1 MGLSATSPALLVP
14 LVRAAGSSAPTVGLG
29 RPVSQTPG
37 TVRAVT
43 LAGWGSGEG
52 AGLLGV
58 GYTFLPDPH
67 PSCPLLQ
74 HTHSHGPV

>member
-29 RPVSQTPG
+29 RPVSQTLG

-43 LAGWGSGEG
+43 LAGWGSG
-52 AGLLGV
+52 AKTPAQLAPLGRTV
-58 GYTFLPDPH
+58 ALPAP
-67 PSCPLLQ
+67 PVSR
-74 HTHSHGPV
+74 GPVML